1 MEKWTWDA
9 ARNQHT
15 SFIVISLTWIRQL
28 ETTIE
33 WLSLPI
39 ESSGLLDTVVGS
51 KAGNPQISSAG
62 QSLPLQLPAGEV
74 RLCTHVIAKVKE
86 YYTM

>member
-1 MEKWTWDA
+1 MDLDA

-15 SFIVISLTWIRQL
+15 SFILISLNWTRQL

-39 ESSGLLDTVVGS
+39 ESGGLLDTVVGS
-51 KAGNPQISSAG
+51 NAGNPQISPAG

-74 RLCTHVIAKVKE
+74 RLCTYVIAKVKE
-86 YYTM
+86 YWIM